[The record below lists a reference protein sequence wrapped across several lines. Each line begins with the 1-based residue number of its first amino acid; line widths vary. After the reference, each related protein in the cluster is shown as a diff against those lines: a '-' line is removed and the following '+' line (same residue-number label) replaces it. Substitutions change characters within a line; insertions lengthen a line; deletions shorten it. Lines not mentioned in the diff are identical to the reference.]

1 MEFRRNEILITVR
14 FGELWLKGRNRN
26 DYIRLLEKNLRGQL
40 SGERFTLERN
50 FDRLLIRLEK
60 ESDIDSIKGKLR
72 KTFGI
77 SRFEVDTVTKPSLA
91 SITNVAKSILAKEPR
106 PRSVRIDAHRAYK
119 QLPFDS
125 MDITSSILKVANS
138 LKIEPAVR
146 GYEKELYISVTKDA
160 AFLSLGKEKGAGGLP
175 VGSSGK
181 GIILL
186 SGGIDSP
193 VAAWYAMKRGVEPVY
208 VHLHAFQDAE
218 EATKGKVSRI
228 IASLSGF
235 HPHYKAYFV
244 PSHFFEASSFKSGR
258 YELILLKAF
267 MLRLAEKVAE
277 KEGAN
282 LIFTGESLGQVASQT
297 PENIGAEQYGI
308 KLPVLRPLI
317 GYDKEEI
324 IRVAKEIGTYEES
337 IKPYRDVCSINA
349 KSPKLNAQREKIREL
364 MRTIGMSGIVT
375 RSLKDAKVLDA

>member
-1 MEFRRNEILITVR
+1 M
-14 FGELWLKGRNRN
+14 
-26 DYIRLLEKNLRGQL
+26 
-40 SGERFTLERN
+40 
-50 FDRLLIRLEK
+50 
-60 ESDIDSIKGKLR
+60 
-72 KTFGI
+72 
-77 SRFEVDTVTKPSLA
+77 
-91 SITNVAKSILAKEPR
+91 LAKEPR
-106 PRSVRIDAHRAYK
+106 PRSVKIDAHRAYK

-125 MDITSSILKVANS
+125 MDITQKIIKVADG
-138 LKIEPAVR
+138 LGIEPAIK
-146 GYEKELYISVTKDA
+146 GYEKELYVSVTKDA

-181 GIILL
+181 GVILL

-208 VHLHAFQDAE
+208 VHLHAFQDAK
-218 EATKGKVSRI
+218 EATEGKVSNIVAR
-228 IASLSGF
+228 LSEF
-235 HPHYKAYFV
+235 HPHYRMYFI
-244 PSHFFEASSFKSGR
+244 PSHFFQASAFKSGR

-267 MLRLAEKVAE
+267 MLRLAEKVAK

-324 IRVAKEIGTYEES
+324 IRVARAIGTYEES
-337 IKPYRDVCSINA
+337 VKPYADVCSINA
-349 KSPKLNAQREKIREL
+349 KNPKLNAQREKIREL
-364 MRTIGMSGIVT
+364 MSMIGISGIVN
-375 RSLKDAKVLDA
+375 RSLKSAKVLSA